1 MNSVDRPRFGKGVK
15 LRREADGAALLLV
28 PEAALTLNPAATAA
42 LELVDGAHTVDE
54 IVAAVLER
62 FEVEP
67 AQARDD
73 VIALFDRLAARG
85 FLR

>member
-1 MNSVDRPRFGKGVK
+1 MSSERPSFGKGVK
-15 LRREADGAALLLV
+15 LRREADGAAILLV
-28 PEAALTLNPAATAA
+28 PEAALALNPSAAAA
-42 LELVDGAHTVDE
+42 LGLVDGAHTVDE
-54 IVAAVLER
+54 IVASVVDQ

-73 VIALFDRLAARG
+73 VTALFDRLAARG